1 MVMELLERNNV
12 KSNRDAEASV
22 SNNKDEEQ
30 NDDKWDNMTTDPQTQ
45 VGIIRLHYNEWMRQS
60 IAWN

>member
-12 KSNRDAEASV
+12 KSNKDAEASV

-30 NDDKWDNMTTDPQTQ
+30 NDDK
-45 VGIIRLHYNEWMRQS
+45 
-60 IAWN
+60 